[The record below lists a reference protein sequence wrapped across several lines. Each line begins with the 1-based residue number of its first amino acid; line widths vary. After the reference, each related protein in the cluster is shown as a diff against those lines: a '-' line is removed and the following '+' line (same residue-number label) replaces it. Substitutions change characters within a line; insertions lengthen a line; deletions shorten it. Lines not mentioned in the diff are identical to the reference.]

1 MYLVRPSYFLKK
13 LYPTAVWRKDASVKK
28 LYLTFDDGPI
38 PEITP
43 WVLDVLKSR
52 SIKATF
58 FCVGDNVTK
67 HSEIYQRILNEKH
80 SVGNHTFNHLNGWAT
95 DTNKYIENICKCAEV
110 VSSGLFR
117 PPYGMLKQTQQKR
130 ISAAYSIIMW
140 DILSGDYDT
149 KTSPE
154 KCLRNV
160 IQASRNGSIIV
171 FHDNVKAFKNL
182 EYALPRFIEHA
193 LKNGFE
199 FDTL

>member
-1 MYLVRPSYFLKK
+1 MYLVRPSCFLKK
-13 LYPTAVWRKDASVKK
+13 LYHTAVWRKDASVKK

-43 WVLDVLKSR
+43 WVLDVLKSH

-58 FCVGDNVTK
+58 FCVGNNVTK
-67 HSEIYQRILNEKH
+67 HSEIYHRILNERH
-80 SVGNHTFNHLNGWAT
+80 RVGNHTFNHLNGWTT
-95 DTNKYIENICKCAEV
+95 DTNKYIDNISKCAEV
-110 VSSGLFR
+110 VNSGLFR

-130 ISAAYSIIMW
+130 ISADYSIIMW
-140 DILSGDYDT
+140 DVLSGDYDT

-154 KCLRNV
+154 KCLNNV
-160 IQASRNGSIIV
+160 IQTSRNGSIIV

-182 EYALPRFIEHA
+182 EYTLPRFIDYA
-193 LKNGFE
+193 RKNGFE